1 MKSRCQR
8 LVEKSISA
16 MLSAIEIYSKPD
28 FKYREETFSILAI
41 NSWELLLKA
50 KWLKDNNN
58 SIDCLYIKE
67 SKRKKDN
74 TLSKRKSIKKTDY
87 GVPFTH
93 GLSYLLKSLRQNG
106 SLDDVVYANIDALCA
121 IRDSSVHFYNESLG
135 FALRLQEIGSAS
147 VKNYVKI
154 IETWFNEDL
163 SNYNFYLIP
172 LIHAYFDDDDIAS
185 INSEEKMLID
195 LFKKLEENID
205 ENSDYSLSVGV
216 DVRFVKSRAGA
227 ALKVKLSNDSDATKI
242 TLTEEDILA
251 RYPLTY
257 DKLCERCKSRYS
269 DFKVNDKFHK
279 ARKEVINN
287 IKYCHTR
294 KLDPSNPN
302 DKGKV
307 YYSEA
312 IFTVFDKTYQKNL

>member
-1 MKSRCQR
+1 
-8 LVEKSISA
+8 

-58 SIDCLYIKE
+58 SIDCLYVKE
-67 SKRKKDN
+67 TKRKKDN
-74 TLSKRKSIKKTDY
+74 TPSKRKSIKKTDY

-93 GLSYLLKSLRQNG
+93 GLSYLLKSLSQNG
-106 SLDDVVYANIDALCA
+106 SLDAVIYANINALCA

-154 IETWFNEDL
+154 IKIWFNEDL

-172 LIHAYFDDDDIAS
+172 LIHAYFDDNDIAN
-185 INSEEKMLID
+185 INNEEKMLID
-195 LFKKLEENID
+195 LFKKLEDDVD
-205 ENSDYSLSVGV
+205 EKSGYSLSVGV
-216 DVRFVKSRAGA
+216 DVKFIKSRVGD

-242 TLTEEDILA
+242 TLAEEDILA
-251 RYPLTY
+251 RYRFTY
-257 DKLCERCKSRYS
+257 KKLCKECKSRYS
-269 DFKVNDKFHK
+269 DFKIDNKFHD
-279 ARKEVINN
+279 ARKSVINKT
-287 IKYCHTR
+287 KYCHIR
-294 KLDPSNPN
+294 KLDPSNPD

-312 IFTVFDKTYQKNL
+312 IFTIFDRMYKKNI